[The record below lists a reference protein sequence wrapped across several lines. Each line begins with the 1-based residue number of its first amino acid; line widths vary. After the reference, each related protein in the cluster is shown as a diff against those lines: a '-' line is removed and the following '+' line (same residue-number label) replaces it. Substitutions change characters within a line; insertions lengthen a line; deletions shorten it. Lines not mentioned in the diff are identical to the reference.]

1 MMRAALLVALAAL
14 AACTL
19 EPRYERPAAPV
30 RSEFAEPST
39 QYTSPAA
46 AQGEPRAAADIGWRE
61 VFPQPELQ
69 GLIERALAN
78 NRDLRVAALN
88 VDEARARYR
97 VRRADL
103 FPAVDVQATG
113 SSQRVPAVLSQTG
126 TGYVARQYEIAA
138 GFTAFEVDVFG
149 RVRSLKNAALE
160 DYLALDETRAAVQIS
175 LVGEVARAWLA
186 LVADEDLLHL
196 TQETLANQRSSL
208 EIVQMRVDAG
218 VAREIDLHQ
227 AEIAVRSAEV
237 NGARYVRQIAQDRNA
252 LELLVG
258 EPLPQDLRSAGRDL
272 GAEVFAGELPP
283 GLPADL
289 LERRPD
295 IRAAEHDLR
304 AATADIGAARAA
316 FFPSVTLT
324 GAGGRAH
331 SDLDRLFDD
340 GQRVW
345 SFMPRIN
352 VPIFAGGANR
362 ANLDVAQ
369 VRKRIEVAQYER
381 TIQNAFREVADALAA
396 QSTLEDELR
405 AQTGLA
411 QSAESA
417 YRLADLRYRGGIDSY
432 LTTLIAQRDT
442 YAAQLALVSA
452 RLARAANRVQL
463 YEALGGGWK
472 AD

>member
-1 MMRAALLVALAAL
+1 
-14 AACTL
+14 
-19 EPRYERPAAPV
+19 
-30 RSEFAEPST
+30 
-39 QYTSPAA
+39 
-46 AQGEPRAAADIGWRE
+46 
-61 VFPQPELQ
+61 
-69 GLIERALAN
+69 
-78 NRDLRVAALN
+78 
-88 VDEARARYR
+88 
-97 VRRADL
+97 
-103 FPAVDVQATG
+103 
-113 SSQRVPAVLSQTG
+113 
-126 TGYVARQYEIAA
+126 
-138 GFTAFEVDVFG
+138 
-149 RVRSLKNAALE
+149 
-160 DYLALDETRAAVQIS
+160 VQIS

-304 AATADIGAARAA
+304 AANADIGAARAA

-381 TIQNAFREVADALAA
+381 TNQNAFREVPAALAA